1 MCFYIKNLNI
11 SESMSSRPQ
20 PTLEDSLREMFPE
33 EWLRQTAKETG
44 LIIRE
49 RKIDPVIIF
58 WVLTLGFGVR
68 LQRTLASLKRDY
80 EKESNKTLSDSSWY
94 YRFTPELVEFLHQCV
109 IHGIE
114 ELAKDPGR
122 KLSKKLENFQD
133 VVIQDST
140 IVRLH
145 SSLAEKFPAARSRKI
160 AAGVKVGVM
169 VSAVANGPKTVALYS
184 EKTAEIK
191 TLKIGPW
198 IKNRIILVDLGFYK
212 NQMFARV
219 GENGGYFVSRI
230 KKNMDPI
237 IVSVEEGLSKTKSK
251 EFAGKRV
258 SECIKQLS
266 GKDLDAVVKITFKRR
281 AYKGKQKQDEM
292 DVRLVAIYNSEEEN
306 YHIYITNIQKNVL
319 DAKDIAKLYGA
330 RWDIELL
337 FKELKSR
344 YALDVLDTKNEQVI
358 EALIWTAMLTLI
370 VSRRIYSI
378 VKNSTA
384 HPEKMVRYTQERWS
398 IIFAEN
404 ASNLLTVILH
414 RCGIERTFETVMSV
428 YESQALDPHVNRERF
443 REEWFE

>member
-1 MCFYIKNLNI
+1 
-11 SESMSSRPQ
+11 MSPHPS

-44 LIIRE
+44 LIVRE
-49 RKIDPVIIF
+49 RKIDPVTIF
-58 WVLTLGFGVR
+58 WVLTLSFGVR
-68 LQRTLASLKRDY
+68 LQRTLASLKREY
-80 EKESNKTLSDSSWY
+80 ETESSKTISDSSWY

-114 ELAKDPGR
+114 ELAKEPGR

-133 VVIQDST
+133 VLIQDST

-145 SSLAEKFPAARSRKI
+145 SSLADKFPAARARTV
-160 AAGVKVGVM
+160 AAGIKVGVM

-198 IKNRIILVDLGFYK
+198 IKDRILLVDLGFYK
-212 NQMFARV
+212 TQMFARV
-219 GENGGYFVSRI
+219 EENGGYFVSRI
-230 KKNMDPI
+230 RKNMDPVV
-237 IVSVEEGLSKTKSK
+237 VSIEEGVPITKCK
-251 EFAGKRV
+251 DFMEKPV

-266 GKDLDAVVKITFKRR
+266 GKDIDAVVKISFKRR

-292 DVRLVAIYNSEEEN
+292 LVRLVAVYNDEDEKH
-306 YHIYITNIQKNVL
+306 HIYITNIPKDVL
-319 DAKDIAKLYGA
+319 NAKDIAKLYGA

-337 FKELKSR
+337 FKELKSK
-344 YALDVLDTKNEQVI
+344 YALDVLETKNVQVI

-370 VSRRIYSI
+370 VSRRIYSL
-378 VKNSTA
+378 VRNSTA
-384 HPEKMVRYTQERWS
+384 HPEKMAQYTQLRWS
-398 IIFAEN
+398 TIFAEN
-404 ASNLLTVILH
+404 ASDLLTVILQ
-414 RCGIERTFETVMSV
+414 RCGIQRTFETIMSV

>member
-1 MCFYIKNLNI
+1 
-11 SESMSSRPQ
+11 MSPH
-20 PTLEDSLREMFPE
+20 PLTILEGSLREMFPE

-44 LIIRE
+44 LIKRE
-49 RKIDPVIIF
+49 RKIDPVVIF

-68 LQRTLASLKRDY
+68 LQRTLASLKRGY
-80 EKESNKTLSDSSWY
+80 EKDANTTISDSSWY

-114 ELAKDPGR
+114 ELAKEPGR
-122 KLSKKLENFQD
+122 KLSKKLDNFQD
-133 VVIQDST
+133 ILIQDST

-145 SSLAEKFPAARSRKI
+145 SSLADKFPAARTRTV
-160 AAGVKVGVM
+160 AAGVKIGVM

-184 EKTAEIK
+184 ERTAEIK

-198 IKNRIILVDLGFYK
+198 IKDRILLVDLGFYK

-219 GENGGYFVSRI
+219 EENGGYFVSRI

-237 IVSVEEGLSKTKSK
+237 VVSVEEGLSKTKCK
-251 EFAGKRV
+251 GFAGKPV

-266 GKDLDAVVKITFKRR
+266 GKNLDAVVKIKFKRR

-292 DVRLVAIYNSEEEN
+292 NVRLVAIYNIEEKK

-319 DAKDIAKLYGA
+319 DVKDIATLYGA

-337 FKELKSR
+337 FKELKSK

-370 VSRRIYSI
+370 VSRRLYSI
-378 VKNSTA
+378 IRNNA
-384 HPEKMVRYTQERWS
+384 AQPEKMARYTQLRWS
-398 IIFAEN
+398 TIFAEN
-404 ASNLLTVILH
+404 ALDLLTVILQI
-414 RCGIERTFETVMSV
+414 CGIERTFETIMSV
-428 YESQALDPHVNRERF
+428 YVSQALDPHVNRKRF
-443 REEWFE
+443 REEWFK

>member
-1 MCFYIKNLNI
+1 
-11 SESMSSRPQ
+11 MSPLSP
-20 PTLEDSLREMFPE
+20 PTLEDSLLEMFPE

-44 LIIRE
+44 LIVRE

-114 ELAKDPGR
+114 ELAKEPGR

-133 VVIQDST
+133 VLIQDST

-145 SSLAEKFPAARSRKI
+145 SSLADKFPAARARTV
-160 AAGVKVGVM
+160 AAGVKIGVM

-184 EKTAEIK
+184 ERTAEIK

-198 IKNRIILVDLGFYK
+198 IKDRILLVDLGFYK

-219 GENGGYFVSRI
+219 DENGGYFVSRI

-251 EFAGKRV
+251 ESAGKPV

-266 GKDLDAVVKITFKRR
+266 GKDIDAVVKIKFKRR
-281 AYKGKQKQDEM
+281 AYKGKQKHDDM
-292 DVRLVAIYNSEEEN
+292 RVRLVAVYNDEDEKH
-306 YHIYITNIQKNVL
+306 HIYLTNIQKDVL
-319 DAKDIAKLYGA
+319 NAKDISKLYGA

-337 FKELKSR
+337 FKELKSK
-344 YALDVLDTKNEQVI
+344 YSLDVLETKNVQVI

-370 VSRRIYSI
+370 VSRRIYSL
-378 VKNSTA
+378 VRNSTA
-384 HPEKMVRYTQERWS
+384 HPEKMAQYTQLRWS
-398 IIFAEN
+398 TIFAEN
-404 ASNLLTVILH
+404 ASDLLTVILN
-414 RCGIERTFETVMSV
+414 RYGIQRTFETIMSV

-443 REEWFE
+443 REEFFL